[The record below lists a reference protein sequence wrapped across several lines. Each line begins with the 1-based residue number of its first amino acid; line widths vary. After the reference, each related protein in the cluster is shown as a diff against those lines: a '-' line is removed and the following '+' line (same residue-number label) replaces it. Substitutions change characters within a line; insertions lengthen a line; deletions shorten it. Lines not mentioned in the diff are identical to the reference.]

1 MGSRPEESLSR
12 RERQIMDVVYARG
25 EATAADVAAGLPNP
39 PTRTAVRTLLRILEQ
54 KGHLKATQQDR
65 AYLYRPAR
73 PKQQVIK
80 EMVRDFVNRVF
91 NGSGQPL
98 VLHLLAPS
106 NRPVQVTSDLAGFWE
121 RHWPAIRKELMRRYP
136 RHRWPEDPRG

>member
-1 MGSRPEESLSR
+1 MRPKSSTLTAHELELMKIVWRHDAGVTVRDVYEELRARRPVAYTTVLTSLK
-12 RERQIMDVVYARG
+12 
-25 EATAADVAAGLPNP
+25 T
-39 PTRTAVRTLLRILEQ
+39 LEQ

-65 AYLYRPAR
+65 AHIYRPAR

-98 VLHLLAPS
+98 VVHMLEDDQIS
-106 NRPVQVTSDLAGFWE
+106 ES
-121 RHWPAIRKELMRRYP
+121 ELREITRMMGKKR
-136 RHRWPEDPRG
+136 